1 MVRRHLD
8 RPRKRKHQ
16 RNAHARNTRKNIFR
30 GKGGPRPPP
39 EKRGRDFSPPQIFGP
54 ANLSPIRDICGVL
67 RVLRCFAVPQQALA
81 IRATTASG
89 HKRM

>member
-54 ANLSPIRDICGVL
+54 ATYRQFAIFAAFCAFCGVL
-67 RVLRCFAVPQQALA
+67 RCRN
-81 IRATTASG
+81 
-89 HKRM
+89 KRWR